1 MFEWLKLNFASCV
14 MHQTRSLGVLILYQV
29 PVFHK
34 IAWTVCDS
42 VGCSSIF
49 FSQAQIVRNVYHQKR
64 KIIWTNVLFMKKE
77 KGAQHKIRNP
87 EYNHSKNN
95 LGKTSYYYST
105 VVKTAFGYE
114 EKVVKIKFETTTSY
128 LGLEHVWLLT

>member
-1 MFEWLKLNFASCV
+1 
-14 MHQTRSLGVLILYQV
+14 
-29 PVFHK
+29 
-34 IAWTVCDS
+34 
-42 VGCSSIF
+42 
-49 FSQAQIVRNVYHQKR
+49 
-64 KIIWTNVLFMKKE
+64 MKKE

-114 EKVVKIKFETTTSY
+114 GGQDKIRN
-128 LGLEHVWLLT
+128 HDLLSWT